1 MDIKLRLEELK
12 DEEYAVFHARLVPN
26 IAKEKIIGVRI
37 PKLRMLAKEM
47 KKEKSDEGFL
57 NALPHEYNEENILH
71 AILISEMKDF
81 DECVAA
87 LEKFLPFADNWS
99 VTDAVSPSVFKKNK
113 GALIEKIK
121 EWLAKDEA
129 YTVRMALGLLMRYY
143 LDGDFKDEYLYLA
156 ASVRSEEYYVKM
168 MQAWFFATALAKQ
181 WNSTLP
187 LLENAELDVWV
198 HNKTVSKA
206 CESFRITAEQKA
218 YLKTLK
224 R

>member
-37 PKLRMLAKEM
+37 PKLRTLAKEM

-81 DECVAA
+81 AECVAA

-129 YTVRMALGLLMRYY
+129 YTVRTALGLLMRYY